1 MSPFYALIY
10 SFLIIDYGQWLMV
23 RWIVFVIFIVIP
35 NKSASLG
42 LTGLKILF
50 IGSLGCASLNINV
63 QPQRSGLAGW

>member
-1 MSPFYALIY
+1 
-10 SFLIIDYGQWLMV
+10 MV

-63 QPQRSGLAGW
+63 QP